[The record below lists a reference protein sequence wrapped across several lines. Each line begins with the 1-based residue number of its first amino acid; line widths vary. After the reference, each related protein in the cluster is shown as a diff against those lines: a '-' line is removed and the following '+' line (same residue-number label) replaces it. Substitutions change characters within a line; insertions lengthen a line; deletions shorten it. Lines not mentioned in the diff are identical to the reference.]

1 MTAKGKN
8 KTFDTIITIF
18 MCLLVVICLVP
29 ILNITAIS
37 FSSNNAILGKKVFL
51 LPSGWNLASYNAV
64 FHDRTMIRSMGFT
77 IVLTAMFTALSMLMT
92 ILAAYPLSK
101 KHLKG
106 RTFFL
111 FLIVFTM
118 YFSGGMIPDYI
129 LMKNLNL
136 LDSVWCLILP
146 AMLSA
151 YNMIILKTF
160 FSNLPSSLEESAYLD
175 GASHL
180 VILIRIV
187 LPLSTPVL
195 ATLSLF
201 YAVWRWN
208 AFNDALFY
216 ISSSELFPMQLK
228 LYQLVFN
235 NMALEISEQEG
246 GGKSQLLSE
255 SLKAASIVF
264 TTVPILLV
272 YPWLQRYF
280 ISGIMIGA
288 VKG

>member
-1 MTAKGKN
+1 MTANAKN
-8 KTFDTIITIF
+8 KVFDTIITVIMF
-18 MCLLVVICLVP
+18 ISVVVCLVP
-29 ILNITAIS
+29 ILNIAAIS
-37 FSSNNAILGKKVFL
+37 FSSNSAILGKKVFL
-51 LPSGWNLASYNAV
+51 WAV
-64 FHDRTMIRSMGFT
+64 GLNFDAYKAVLSDNTMLRSMGFT
-77 IVLTAMFTALSMLMT
+77 IVITAVFTALSMFMT

-101 KHLKG
+101 KNLKG
-106 RTFFL
+106 RSFFL
-111 FLIVFTM
+111 ILIVFTM

-129 LMKNLNL
+129 LIKSLNL
-136 LDSVWCLILP
+136 LNGVWCLILP

-160 FSNLPSSLEESAYLD
+160 FSNLPNSLEESAYLD

-180 VILIRIV
+180 VILFKIV

-216 ISSSELFPMQLK
+216 ISSSELYPLQLK
-228 LYQLVFN
+228 LYQIVYN
-235 NMALEISEQEG
+235 NMALEISEYEG
-246 GGKSQLLSE
+246 GSKSQLLSE

-264 TTVPILLV
+264 TTVPILLI
-272 YPWLQRYF
+272 YPRLQKYF